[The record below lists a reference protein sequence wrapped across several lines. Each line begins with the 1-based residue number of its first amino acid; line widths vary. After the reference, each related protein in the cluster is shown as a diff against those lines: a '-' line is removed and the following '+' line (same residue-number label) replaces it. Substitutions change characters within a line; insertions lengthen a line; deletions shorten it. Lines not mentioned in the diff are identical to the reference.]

1 MAGPQRTLSVLERN
15 WNTVDNA
22 IKDLEESNFGA
33 IPAEGCN
40 SVAWLMWHMYRV
52 LDTFI
57 NTRFQ
62 SKPQVWIDGGWH
74 SRFGMSDD
82 PENRGVGWTAEQV
95 SQWAVPSKD
104 DLVAYSEAVR
114 ASAREYLSSLGD
126 ADLDVVKV
134 IPPVAEPRSVGAAM
148 EVMIFDNI
156 SHGGQI
162 AYLRGYFQGR
172 GWMSA

>member
-1 MAGPQRTLSVLERN
+1 MAAPQRTLSVLERN

-62 SKPQVWIDGGWH
+62 SKAQVWIDGGWH

-104 DLVAYSEAVR
+104 DLIAYSEAVR
-114 ASAREYLSSLGD
+114 ASAREYLSFLGD